1 MLAHAG
7 KCGLTIS
14 EQCRLLRVSRSGF
27 YRWQKIT
34 TTDAVI
40 AEDCSKENDL
50 LLTNAVLAAYSANP
64 SFGYRKMGFYLR
76 SIGMLDAT
84 EKRIRLL
91 YQKIGLRGAMQSFK
105 TTRPGKSRHG
115 KFPYLLRNKA
125 IMYANQVWA
134 TDITYIRLPQGM
146 VFLTAVIDVFSRKIL
161 SWKLGER
168 MSVDFCLDALYEAV
182 KQYGV
187 PAIFNTD
194 CGSQYTSDDF
204 IGALKGLGI
213 EISMDGVG
221 RCLDNIIVERTWKTL
236 KYEFVFLH
244 EWTSLSHLKDSL
256 EEFIRNFNSS
266 RPHEALDYRTP
277 DEVYKDGC
285 V

>member
-1 MLAHAG
+1 M
-7 KCGLTIS
+7 T
-14 EQCRLLRVSRSGF
+14 
-27 YRWQKIT
+27 
-34 TTDAVI
+34 
-40 AEDCSKENDL
+40 AEDDSKRKDL
-50 LLTNAVLAAYSANP
+50 LLANAVLDAYSANP
-64 SFGYRKMGFYLR
+64 SFGCRKMGFYLR
-76 SIGMLDAT
+76 SIGILNTT
-84 EKRIRLL
+84 EKRIRLI
-91 YQKIGLRGAMQSFK
+91 YQRLGLRGAMQSFK
-105 TTRPGKSRHG
+105 TTRPGKSKHG

-146 VFLTAVIDVFSRKIL
+146 VFLAAMIDVFSRKIL

-182 KQYGV
+182 ELYGI

-204 IGALKGLGI
+204 IGALKGLSI

-236 KYEFVFLH
+236 KYEFIFLH
-244 EWTSLSHLKDSL
+244 EWTSLSHLKGGL
-256 EEFIRNFNSS
+256 EEFIMSFNCS

-277 DEVYKDGC
+277 DEVTKTDVFLYRKSILLWWHRISYFITKMSRQRA
-285 V
+285 